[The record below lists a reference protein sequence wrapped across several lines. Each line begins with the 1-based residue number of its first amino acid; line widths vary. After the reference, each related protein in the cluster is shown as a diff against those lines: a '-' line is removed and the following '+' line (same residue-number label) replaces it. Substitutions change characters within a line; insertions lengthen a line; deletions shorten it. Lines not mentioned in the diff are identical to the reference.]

1 MRGYPPVHLLILM
14 LAFGAMAVPLAHLT
28 FAKPGVAAPGARP
41 KADSKLIP
49 SLLRLRF
56 AHKPKSISLTL
67 GGHELLSAPSFDS
80 LTFEMT
86 TGLDI
91 PADGIEFILSAEWP
105 DGTQDTALTLEIQP
119 DGLDTKTETRWSLG
133 ASMTEVISFQWK

>member
-14 LAFGAMAVPLAHLT
+14 FAFGAMAVPLAQLT
-28 FAKPGVAAPGARP
+28 FAKPKVAAPAARQ

-49 SLLRLRF
+49 SLLRIRF
-56 AHKPKSISLTL
+56 AHKPKSISLKL
-67 GGHELLSAPSFDS
+67 GDRELLSAPALDVSPIETNAD
-80 LTFEMT
+80 
-86 TGLDI
+86 LDI
-91 PADGIEFILSAEWP
+91 PAEGIEFILTAEWP
-105 DGTQDTALTLEIQP
+105 EGTADTVLALEIQP